1 MDALD
6 QRQLRQQQT
15 DRLAADIIDEAR
27 VQLMLRF
34 RFLDLALW
42 RMEVEPYPVRSGYAL
57 ATDGKKVYCDSE
69 LMLARFEESFD
80 EVVRDCLH
88 MIMHCL
94 FRHPFDETHDRE
106 EAWWLACNVMAE
118 SAAMDLCGTRF
129 PSADDAARRQAL
141 SELRLL
147 CGALTPGSLYNLFL
161 KAFTAPHGTVYR
173 GLGTGRL
180 NELASLFE
188 RDNHE
193 AWPSHGSGDGG
204 EEAGDIHELG
214 QPDGSDSDEP
224 SEDALQE
231 LMASAEAQQ
240 ADEQPLQPTNP
251 DAEGSDAQG
260 EDADASGGEDDGA
273 QASDEPQDEAV
284 AGSPRGQSSDDGGP
298 QEVQDEK
305 SADERDWEDIAK
317 QVEVD
322 LETFSR
328 EWGEEAGSLIACL
341 RIANRKRYDYS
352 DFLRRFS
359 MLSEEMRIN
368 DDEFD
373 NIFYTYGLELYGNMP
388 LIEPLEYKETQRIRD
403 FVIAI
408 DTSESCQG
416 DLVRR
421 FLAHTFDILKAQED
435 FAHSVSIH
443 VIQCDA
449 KVQADTEITDL
460 RDVDRFMEGFHIR
473 GMGGTDFRPVFGYV
487 DDLRNQGK
495 LPSMKGLIYFT
506 DGLGTYPEA
515 APDFDT
521 AFVFMDS
528 GELHTPSVP
537 PWAMKVII
545 DEEGISRFRGK
556 MQGNS

>member
-6 QRQLRQQQT
+6 PRELRQQQA

-57 ATDGKKVYCDSE
+57 ATDGRKVYCDSE

-88 MIMHCL
+88 MVMHCL
-94 FRHPFDETHDRE
+94 FRHPFDETRDRE
-106 EAWWLACNVMAE
+106 DAWWLACNVMAE
-118 SAAMDLCGTRF
+118 SAAMDLCGSRF
-129 PSADDAARRQAL
+129 PSPDDGARRQAL

-147 CGALTPGSLYNLFL
+147 CGTLTPNSLYNLFL
-161 KAFTAPHGTVYR
+161 KAFTAPHGTVHR
-173 GLGTGRL
+173 GLGPGRL

-193 AWPSHGSGDGG
+193 AWPSHGQGEGG
-204 EEAGDIHELG
+204 EEAGDIQELG
-214 QPDGSDSDEP
+214 QPGGDGSDEP
-224 SEDALQE
+224 SDEAPQE
-231 LMASAEAQQ
+231 LMAASEAQEASEEPPQ
-240 ADEQPLQPTNP
+240 PEAFQAEGRDAEEGRAEGADE
-251 DAEGSDAQG
+251 DAAEISDA
-260 EDADASGGEDDGA
+260 
-273 QASDEPQDEAV
+273 PQDEAT
-284 AGSPRGQSSDDGGP
+284 AGSSRGQSADEGSR
-298 QEVQDEK
+298 EAEDEK
-305 SADERDWEDIAK
+305 YADERDWEEIAK
-317 QVEVD
+317 QVEVN

-359 MLSEEMRIN
+359 MLSEEMKIN

-435 FAHSVSIH
+435 FAHSVNIH

-449 KVQADTEITDL
+449 KVQADTKITDL
-460 RDVDRFMEGFHIR
+460 RDIDRFMEGFHIR

-487 DDLRNQGK
+487 EDLRNQGE

-506 DGLGTYPEA
+506 DGLGAYPEA

-521 AFVFMDS
+521 AFVFMDT

-537 PWAMKVII
+537 PWAMKVLI

-556 MQGNS
+556 KRDHS

>member
-1 MDALD
+1 MDTLD
-6 QRQLRQQQT
+6 WQQMRRQQA
-15 DRLAADIIDEAR
+15 DRLAGDIIDEAR
-27 VQLMLRF
+27 VQLMLKF

-57 ATDGKKVYCDSE
+57 ATDGRKLYCDSE
-69 LMLARFEESFD
+69 LLLGRFDESFD

-88 MIMHCL
+88 LVMHCL

-106 EAWWLACNVMAE
+106 DAWWLACNVMAE
-118 SAAMDLCGTRF
+118 SAAMELCGSRF
-129 PSADDAARRQAL
+129 ASADDAARRQAL

-147 CGALTPGSLYNLFL
+147 CGALTPGNLYRLFH
-161 KAFTAPHGTVYR
+161 KALTAPHGTVYR
-173 GLGTGRL
+173 GLGQGRL

-193 AWPSHGSGDGG
+193 AWPSHGQGTPDEKPGDVQELGHPDDDAPD
-204 EEAGDIHELG
+204 AGDT
-214 QPDGSDSDEP
+214 D
-224 SEDALQE
+224 LQE
-231 LMASAEAQQ
+231 LMASAEADAADGQPDRPQ
-240 ADEQPLQPTNP
+240 AP
-251 DAEGSDAQG
+251 QG
-260 EDADASGGEDDGA
+260 EDAGAEGEEAEGADDDAAE
-273 QASDEPQDEAV
+273 ASDELQDKAA
-284 AGSPRGQSSDDGGP
+284 AGPGQGRPSDDDADREG
-298 QEVQDEK
+298 EDEK
-305 SADERDWEDIAK
+305 SPDERDWEEIAK
-317 QVEVD
+317 QVEVN

-359 MLSEEMRIN
+359 MLSEEMKVN

-435 FAHSVSIH
+435 FAHSVNIH

-449 KVQADTEITDL
+449 KVQADTRITDL
-460 RDVDRFMEGFHIR
+460 RDIDGFMEGFHIR

-487 DDLRNQGK
+487 EDLRNQGE

-506 DGLGTYPEA
+506 DGLGTFPEA
-515 APDFDT
+515 APDFDA
-521 AFVFMDS
+521 AFVFMDT

-537 PWAMKVII
+537 PWAMKVLI
-545 DEEGISRFRGK
+545 DEDGISRLRGK
-556 MQGNS
+556 VQDNG